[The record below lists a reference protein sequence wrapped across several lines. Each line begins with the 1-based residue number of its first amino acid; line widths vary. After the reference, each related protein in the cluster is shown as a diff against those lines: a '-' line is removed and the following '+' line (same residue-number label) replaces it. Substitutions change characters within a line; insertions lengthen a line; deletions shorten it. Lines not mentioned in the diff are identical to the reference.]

1 MDATTTPTVLGSTAG
16 PAVTDTGLAPLIRY
30 SLALF
35 RRNVWL
41 ISAIVALFVAAA
53 VVMTMLETPRYT
65 ATSTVEINEQADTV
79 LGEELEA
86 ESDTTSGWD
95 IEMFLNTQLE
105 ILRSRTLAER
115 VVRRLNLA
123 SNERFFAAMQSPGL
137 SETASEQERVNA
149 AIDMAR
155 GNLGVDL
162 PRNTRIATLSFTST
176 DPQVSAEIA
185 NAYAAEFIQSNLQ
198 RKFDS
203 SATKL
208 RA

>member
-79 LGEELEA
+79 LGE
-86 ESDTTSGWD
+86 
-95 IEMFLNTQLE
+95 
-105 ILRSRTLAER
+105 
-115 VVRRLNLA
+115 
-123 SNERFFAAMQSPGL
+123 
-137 SETASEQERVNA
+137 
-149 AIDMAR
+149 
-155 GNLGVDL
+155 
-162 PRNTRIATLSFTST
+162 
-176 DPQVSAEIA
+176 
-185 NAYAAEFIQSNLQ
+185 
-198 RKFDS
+198 
-203 SATKL
+203 
-208 RA
+208 